1 MKYYPVLSACLLV
14 LGAGC
19 LAPSPA
25 SAAPERIAIKSQVH
39 KVKEQSAQT
48 ALKTVDV
55 RDIEDPAARKAIR
68 EIMNYLNLE
77 YKK

>member
-1 MKYYPVLSACLLV
+1 MESRFNPFFLMLAFCMFFLSPLQTH
-14 LGAGC
+14 
-19 LAPSPA
+19 
-25 SAAPERIAIKSQVH
+25 AAPEHIVVKAPDRA
-39 KVKEQSAQT
+39 VKERTART